1 MVECNDY
8 DDEGDFEFEDADEEK
23 KKKDAKDMLEGAKVR
38 QSYFKG
44 KGGGT
49 LSVMGKQKDLTGEGS
64 EDVFQRGET
73 TAADAIK

>member
-1 MVECNDY
+1 MD
-8 DDEGDFEFEDADEEK
+8 
-23 KKKDAKDMLEGAKVR
+23 GAKVR

-73 TAADAIK
+73 TAADAIKQA